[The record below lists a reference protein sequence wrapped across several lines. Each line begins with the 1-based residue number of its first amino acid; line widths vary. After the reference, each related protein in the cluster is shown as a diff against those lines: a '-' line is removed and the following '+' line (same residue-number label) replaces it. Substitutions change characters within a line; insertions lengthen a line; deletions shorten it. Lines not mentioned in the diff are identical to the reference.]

1 MQSTGVDMREKHRK
15 KERDNGWKKVLPD
28 FTIFQGLFGIWQNSE
43 PTLAI
48 FYGIAEMKTKRERGI
63 YINKRDSG
71 MQKG

>member
-1 MQSTGVDMREKHRK
+1 MQSTGVDMREKQRK

-48 FYGIAEMKTKRERGI
+48 FYGMAEMKTKRERERE
-63 YINKRDSG
+63 RDLYK
-71 MQKG
+71 QER